1 MYATAI
7 EHCRKCGMTLDALNK
22 IIRWREHP
30 EFVGQQYQ
38 KHHRCIDNNGHDTVL
53 CPEVQSPSRSEDWS
67 SLLSWDVSR
76 IHLIGYH
83 IYIIY
88 TKCVLLKILK
98 NLTKIKSL

>member
-67 SLLSWDVSR
+67 SLLSWDVVKQNTSYW
-76 IHLIGYH
+76 ISYLHHLYKVRFTQNTQESH
-83 IYIIY
+83 E
-88 TKCVLLKILK
+88 
-98 NLTKIKSL
+98 N